1 MAEPGA
7 ILAPAKGGAVAQ
19 ELRCEQDDVAT
30 RLTCTACDVPICPQ
44 CFVRTPVG
52 FKCRTCVGAGAAIG
66 RGRTPNRT
74 TFIAVAVA
82 GVLALVGWRLLG
94 SGDEGLVDES
104 ARYSGQSARDI
115 ERFFLGE
122 AGSEGPLTFTATG
135 FDCGVAGLAGAV
147 RGRVPQG
154 RFCSLRLTVQNTG
167 TQPETFL
174 AAEQVLLDP
183 QARRY
188 RPDDDPD
195 LASRV
200 VNPGN
205 ELTATLLFD
214 VPPSV
219 NPDEAEL
226 HRSQRSRGVRVLL
239 RPR

>member
-1 MAEPGA
+1 M
-7 ILAPAKGGAVAQ
+7 AQ
-19 ELRCEQDDVAT
+19 EIRCEQDDAAT
-30 RLTCTACDVPICPQ
+30 RLTCTGRDAPICPR

-52 FKCRTCVGAGAAIG
+52 FKCRTCVGAGAV
-66 RGRTPNRT
+66 RRDDPSPNRT
-74 TFIAVAVA
+74 TVLVVALAVA
-82 GVLALVGWRLLG
+82 GGLALVGWRLLG
-94 SGDEGLVDES
+94 PGDEPLVDES

-115 ERFFLGE
+115 ERPFLGE
-122 AGSEGPLTFTATG
+122 PGSEGPLTFTATG
-135 FDCGVAGLAGAV
+135 FECGVEGAAGAV

-167 TQPETFL
+167 TQPETFV
-174 AAEQVLLDP
+174 AAEQVLLDQ

-214 VPPSV
+214 VPPTV

-226 HRSQRSRGVRVLL
+226 HRFQRSRGVRVLL